1 MPVYAKEVASR
12 LGIHK
17 STLLR
22 WIKLGKIPDVRRDR
36 NGWRVFTEKDIEV
49 IARYARSE
57 APPPPPVQPKV
68 AREPT
73 LFNRLETKAG
83 KKENRHQ

>member
-1 MPVYAKEVASR
+1 MPIYPKEAAAR

-22 WIKLGKIPDVRRDR
+22 WIKLGRVPDVRRDR
-36 NGWRVFTEKDIEV
+36 NGWRVFTDKDIEV

-57 APPPPPVQPKV
+57 APPPPPVQAKV
-68 AREPT
+68 SREPT
-73 LFNRLETKAG
+73 LFNRLKTKG
-83 KKENRHQ
+83 TKKESGHQ